1 MPSENGR
8 AILRGMIERVVYC
21 SSLEV
26 PRNAASSS
34 LSKAIE
40 RVLEA
45 EKRAHKAML
54 LRAFD
59 CIEALLNQSTKAM
72 LLAATAALRPVFP
85 ASLINFPVLSPAPWL
100 LPFRKPLPRRRG
112 RPLGTETVL
121 SLEEIGAAYH
131 TCLLERET
139 PPRRHEVAKKLLV
152 SDSTLSR
159 RLADKGLSFRGWV
172 QLVPTRFTDHL
183 LTS

>member
-1 MPSENGR
+1 
-8 AILRGMIERVVYC
+8 MIERVVYC

-26 PRNAASSS
+26 QRNAASPS
-34 LSKAIE
+34 LSEAIK
-40 RVLEA
+40 RLLEA

-59 CIEALLNQSTKAM
+59 CIEALLNQATKAM
-72 LLAATAALRPVFP
+72 LLAATAALQPALP
-85 ASLINFPVLSPAPWL
+85 ASLINFPVLSPALWL

-139 PPRRHEVAKKLLV
+139 PPRRREVAKKLLV
-152 SDSTLSR
+152 SDSTLYR
-159 RLADKGLSFRGWV
+159 RLRDEGLSFRGWV

>member
-1 MPSENGR
+1 M
-8 AILRGMIERVVYC
+8 VYC

-26 PRNAASSS
+26 PRNAASPS

-54 LRAFD
+54 LLLRAFD
-59 CIEALLNQSTKAM
+59 CIEALLNQATKAM
-72 LLAATAALRPVFP
+72 LLAATAVLQPALP
-85 ASLINFPVLSPAPWL
+85 ASLINFPVLSPALWL
-100 LPFRKPLPRRRG
+100 LPFRKPLRRRRG

-131 TCLLERET
+131 TCALERET
-139 PPRRHEVAKKLLV
+139 PPRRPQVAKKLLV
-152 SDSTLSR
+152 SDSTLYR
-159 RLADKGLSFRGWV
+159 RLRDEGLSFRGWV